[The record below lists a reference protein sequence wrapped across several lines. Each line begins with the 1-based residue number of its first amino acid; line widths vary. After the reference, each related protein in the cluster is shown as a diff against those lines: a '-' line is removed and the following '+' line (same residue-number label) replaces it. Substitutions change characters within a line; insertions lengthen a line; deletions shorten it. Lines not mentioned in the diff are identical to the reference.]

1 MRALNSQDFA
11 LLSDHVYGQKGKNGI
26 ALVYDNNDDQKR
38 EVTLNGITY
47 KVERIRENAQ
57 NGYFGAIYRRKDT
70 NELVVVHRGTE
81 FGTRQDREADMR
93 MVKDHTNPQY
103 NDANI
108 LTQEAEKLKNG
119 KYRNALIYQTGH
131 SLGGALAQ
139 LCGSRYSQYT
149 ETFNAFGA
157 AGLKEA
163 LPINPLADRLIVN
176 HRMGGDYV
184 SSASNHLGRSIFYTT
199 PLEVSNLRKGGFGT
213 HSTEDDKFFANA
225 GFRMP
230 SSWDNLGS
238 ASDVY
243 TSHAV
248 SNFTPEHGLSV
259 LSPNSPA
266 RKLAE
271 DNMAM
276 IERFNNYV
284 KEEVR
289 KSPDKFERSI
299 NLADNFIADNQRQYS
314 NPHEQQERPQYAHL
328 HQQMDSAKSY
338 PNIEDMPQYA
348 QNIYH
353 QGKECFVDFC
363 RHENIPYREEDLDRI
378 GMSMAAAGYAQG
390 LRGVSL
396 IDVDERTREISIA
409 HESPDLNEAVVNM
422 DKAAVTPTAESL
434 NQIQQTAQK
443 FEYETQQR
451 QLAQSQSR
459 GMSIS

>member
-11 LLSDHVYGQKGKNGI
+11 LLSDHIYGKKDENGVKRLVFDNEKNKEI
-26 ALVYDNNDDQKR
+26 
-38 EVTLNGITY
+38 TLNGIKY
-47 KVERIRENAQ
+47 AVERISDNPK
-57 NGYFGAIYRRKDT
+57 NGYFGAIYRRLDT
-70 NELVVVHRGTE
+70 NELIVVHRGTE
-81 FGTRQDREADMR
+81 FETRQDREADMR

-103 NDANI
+103 NDARA
-108 LTQEAEKLKNG
+108 LTEVANAMAKHNG
-119 KYRNALIYQTGH
+119 AKIYQTGH

-139 LCGSRYSQYT
+139 LCGSRYNQRT

-163 LPINPLADRLIVN
+163 LPINPLSDRLIVN

-199 PLEVSNLRKGGFGT
+199 SLEVSNLRKGGFGT

-248 SNFTPEHGLSV
+248 SNFTPEHGLSI

-299 NLADNFIADNQRQYS
+299 NLADKFIAENQQQYS
-314 NPHEQQERPQYAHL
+314 NPHEQQEHPQYAHL

-363 RHENIPYREEDLDRI
+363 RHENIHYREEDLDRI

-434 NQIQQTAQK
+434 NQIQQTAQQ

-459 GMSIS
+459 GMMIS

>member
-11 LLSDHVYGQKGKNGI
+11 LLSDHIYGKKDENGVKRLVFDNEKNKEI
-26 ALVYDNNDDQKR
+26 
-38 EVTLNGITY
+38 TLNGIKY
-47 KVERIRENAQ
+47 AVERISDNPK
-57 NGYFGAIYRRKDT
+57 NGYFGAIYRRLDT
-70 NELVVVHRGTE
+70 NELIVVHRGTE
-81 FGTRQDREADMR
+81 FETRQDREADMR

-103 NDANI
+103 NDARA
-108 LTQEAEKLKNG
+108 LTEVANAMAKHNG
-119 KYRNALIYQTGH
+119 AKIYQTGH

-139 LCGSRYSQYT
+139 LCGSRYNQRT

-163 LPINPLADRLIVN
+163 LPINPLSDRLIVN

-199 PLEVSNLRKGGFGT
+199 SLEVSNLRKGGFGT

-328 HQQMDSAKSY
+328 YQQMDSAKSY

-434 NQIQQTAQK
+434 NQIQQTAQQ
-443 FEYETQQR
+443 FEYEEQQR
-451 QLAQSQSR
+451 QYAQSQSR
-459 GMSIS
+459 GMMIS

>member
-11 LLSDHVYGQKGKNGI
+11 LLSDHIYGKKDENGVKRLVFDNEKNKEI
-26 ALVYDNNDDQKR
+26 
-38 EVTLNGITY
+38 TLNGIKY
-47 KVERIRENAQ
+47 AVERISDNPK
-57 NGYFGAIYRRKDT
+57 NGYFGAIYRRLDT
-70 NELVVVHRGTE
+70 NELIVVHRGTE
-81 FGTRQDREADMR
+81 FETRQDREADMR

-103 NDANI
+103 NDARA
-108 LTQEAEKLKNG
+108 LTEVANAMAKHNG
-119 KYRNALIYQTGH
+119 AKIYQTGH

-139 LCGSRYSQYT
+139 LCGSRYNQRT

-163 LPINPLADRLIVN
+163 LPINPLSDRLIVN

-199 PLEVSNLRKGGFGT
+199 SLEVSNLRKGGFGT

-299 NLADNFIADNQRQYS
+299 NLADKFIAENQQQYS
-314 NPHEQQERPQYAHL
+314 NPHEQQEHPQYAHL

-363 RHENIPYREEDLDRI
+363 RHENIHYREEDLDRI

-434 NQIQQTAQK
+434 NQIQQTAQQ

-459 GMSIS
+459 GMMIS

>member
-1 MRALNSQDFA
+1 MWW
-11 LLSDHVYGQKGKNGI
+11 
-26 ALVYDNNDDQKR
+26 
-38 EVTLNGITY
+38 TY
-47 KVERIRENAQ
+47 
-57 NGYFGAIYRRKDT
+57 
-70 NELVVVHRGTE
+70 
-81 FGTRQDREADMR
+81 
-93 MVKDHTNPQY
+93 
-103 NDANI
+103 
-108 LTQEAEKLKNG
+108 
-119 KYRNALIYQTGH
+119 
-131 SLGGALAQ
+131 
-139 LCGSRYSQYT
+139 
-149 ETFNAFGA
+149 
-157 AGLKEA
+157 
-163 LPINPLADRLIVN
+163 
-176 HRMGGDYV
+176 
-184 SSASNHLGRSIFYTT
+184 SNHLGRSIFYTT
-199 PLEVSNLRKGGFGT
+199 SLEVSNLRKGGFGT

-276 IERFNNYV
+276 IGRFNNYV

-299 NLADNFIADNQRQYS
+299 NLADKFIAENQQQYLT
-314 NPHEQQERPQYAHL
+314 PYEQQERPQYAHL
-328 HQQMDSAKSY
+328 YQQMDSAKSY

-348 QNIYH
+348 QHIYH

-363 RHENIPYREEDLDRI
+363 RHENIHYREEDLDRI

-409 HESPDLNEAVVNM
+409 HESPNLNEAVVNM

-434 NQIQQTAQK
+434 NQIQQTAQQ

-459 GMSIS
+459 SMMIS

>member
-11 LLSDHVYGQKGKNGI
+11 LLSDHIYGKKDENGVKRLVFDNEKNKEI
-26 ALVYDNNDDQKR
+26 
-38 EVTLNGITY
+38 TLNGIKY
-47 KVERIRENAQ
+47 AVERISDNPK
-57 NGYFGAIYRRKDT
+57 NGYFGAIYRRLDT
-70 NELVVVHRGTE
+70 NELIVVHRGTE
-81 FGTRQDREADMR
+81 FETRQDREADMR

-103 NDANI
+103 NDARA
-108 LTQEAEKLKNG
+108 LTEVANAMAKHNG
-119 KYRNALIYQTGH
+119 AKIYQTGH

-139 LCGSRYSQYT
+139 LCGSRYNQRT

-163 LPINPLADRLIVN
+163 LPINPLSDRLIVN

-199 PLEVSNLRKGGFGT
+199 SLEVSNLRKGGFGT

-276 IERFNNYV
+276 IGRFNNYV

-299 NLADNFIADNQRQYS
+299 NLADKFIAENQQQYLT
-314 NPHEQQERPQYAHL
+314 PYEQQERPQYAHL
-328 HQQMDSAKSY
+328 YQQMDSAKSY

-348 QNIYH
+348 QHIYH

-363 RHENIPYREEDLDRI
+363 RHENIHYREEDLDRI

-409 HESPDLNEAVVNM
+409 HESPNLNEAVVNM

-434 NQIQQTAQK
+434 NQIQQTAQQ

-459 GMSIS
+459 SMMIS

>member
-11 LLSDHVYGQKGKNGI
+11 LLSDHIYGKKDENGVKRLVFDNEKNKEI
-26 ALVYDNNDDQKR
+26 
-38 EVTLNGITY
+38 TLNGIKY
-47 KVERIRENAQ
+47 AVERISDNPK
-57 NGYFGAIYRRKDT
+57 NGYFGAIYRRLDT
-70 NELVVVHRGTE
+70 NELIVVHRGTE
-81 FGTRQDREADMR
+81 FETRQDREADMR

-103 NDANI
+103 NDARA
-108 LTQEAEKLKNG
+108 LTEVANAMAKHNG
-119 KYRNALIYQTGH
+119 AKIYQTGH

-139 LCGSRYSQYT
+139 LCGSRYNQRT

-163 LPINPLADRLIVN
+163 LPINPLSDRLIVN

-199 PLEVSNLRKGGFGT
+199 SLEVSNLRKGGFGT

-276 IERFNNYV
+276 IGRFNNYV

-299 NLADNFIADNQRQYS
+299 NLADKFIAENQQQYLT
-314 NPHEQQERPQYAHL
+314 PYEQQERPQYAHL
-328 HQQMDSAKSY
+328 YQQMDSAKSY

-348 QNIYH
+348 QHIYH

-363 RHENIPYREEDLDRI
+363 RHENIHYREEDLDRI

-434 NQIQQTAQK
+434 NQIQQTAQQ

-459 GMSIS
+459 SMMIS

>member
-11 LLSDHVYGQKGKNGI
+11 LLSDHIYGKKDENGVKRLVFDNEKNKEI
-26 ALVYDNNDDQKR
+26 
-38 EVTLNGITY
+38 TLNGIKY
-47 KVERIRENAQ
+47 AVERISDNPK
-57 NGYFGAIYRRKDT
+57 NGYFGAIYRRLDT
-70 NELVVVHRGTE
+70 NELIVVHRGTE
-81 FGTRQDREADMR
+81 FETRQDREADMR

-103 NDANI
+103 NDARA
-108 LTQEAEKLKNG
+108 LTEVANAMAKHNG
-119 KYRNALIYQTGH
+119 AKIYQTGH

-139 LCGSRYSQYT
+139 LCGSRYNQRT

-163 LPINPLADRLIVN
+163 LPINPLSDRLIVN

-199 PLEVSNLRKGGFGT
+199 SLEVSNLRKGGFGT

-276 IERFNNYV
+276 IGRFNNYV

-299 NLADNFIADNQRQYS
+299 NLADKFIAENQQQYLT
-314 NPHEQQERPQYAHL
+314 PYEQQERPQYAHL
-328 HQQMDSAKSY
+328 YQQMDSAKSY

-363 RHENIPYREEDLDRI
+363 RHENIHYREEDLDRI

-434 NQIQQTAQK
+434 NQIQQTAQQ

-459 GMSIS
+459 SMMIS